1 MSIAVVTG
9 ASGGIGAEIA
19 KQLAQD
25 GFSVALIYNRN
36 AEKAQKTADE
46 ITLSGGSAKTYK
58 CDVRDNSEIT
68 SAIEAIE
75 RDFGEISVLVNN
87 AGISEQKLLTDI
99 TDSDWENMIST
110 NLSGAFYFCRA
121 VLPYFVHRKSGRII
135 NISSMWG
142 ETGGSCEVHYSA
154 AKAGIIGLTKAL
166 AKEVAT
172 EAAEKFGQPFFLYE
186 DSAKGLKH
194 SANLAT
200 IRKGQFEGMAEKIAA
215 DPETWTPD
223 IGPSTIHPTGGAT
236 VIGARMPLIAYNI
249 NLSTSSVEI
258 AQKIADKIRNIK
270 GGFKYCKAMG
280 VLLENKEDPSKNVA
294 QVSMNLTNY
303 TKTSIYTVFET
314 VRMEA
319 RRYGVNVMGSEI
331 IGLVP
336 LQALVDCAAYYLGL
350 NNLEESNCGFET
362 KFTTDQ
368 VLETRL

>member
-1 MSIAVVTG
+1 MAMEKIIECVPNFSVSEAKDKKTFDAIIDCFRDVEGVKLLDYSSDADHNRSVVTV
-9 ASGGIGAEIA
+9 IGEPD
-19 KQLAQD
+19 QLKEVMVTAI
-25 GFSVALIYNRN
+25 GTAVKLIDMTKHVGQHPRMGCVDVVPFIPIRGTTV
-36 AEKAQKTADE
+36 EEAD
-46 ITLSGGSAKTYK
+46 
-58 CDVRDNSEIT
+58 
-68 SAIEAIE
+68 
-75 RDFGEISVLVNN
+75 
-87 AGISEQKLLTDI
+87 
-99 TDSDWENMIST
+99 
-110 NLSGAFYFCRA
+110 
-121 VLPYFVHRKSGRII
+121 
-135 NISSMWG
+135 
-142 ETGGSCEVHYSA
+142 
-154 AKAGIIGLTKAL
+154 AL

>member
-1 MSIAVVTG
+1 MAMEKIIECVPNFSVSEAKDKATFDAIIDCFRDVEGVKLLDYSSDADHNRSVVTV
-9 ASGGIGAEIA
+9 IGEPEPLKEVMVTAIGTA
-19 KQLAQD
+19 VK
-25 GFSVALIYNRN
+25 LIDMTKHVGQHPRMGCVDVVPFIPIRGTTV
-36 AEKAQKTADE
+36 EEAD
-46 ITLSGGSAKTYK
+46 
-58 CDVRDNSEIT
+58 
-68 SAIEAIE
+68 
-75 RDFGEISVLVNN
+75 
-87 AGISEQKLLTDI
+87 
-99 TDSDWENMIST
+99 
-110 NLSGAFYFCRA
+110 
-121 VLPYFVHRKSGRII
+121 
-135 NISSMWG
+135 
-142 ETGGSCEVHYSA
+142 
-154 AKAGIIGLTKAL
+154 AL
-166 AKEVAT
+166 AREVAK

-249 NLSTSSVEI
+249 NLNTSSVEI

-319 RRYGVNVMGSEI
+319 RRYGVSVMGSEV

-350 NNLEESNCGFET
+350 NNLDESNCGFET

>member
-1 MSIAVVTG
+1 MAMEKIIECVPN
-9 ASGGIGAEIA
+9 
-19 KQLAQD
+19 
-25 GFSVALIYNRN
+25 FSVSEAKDKATYDAIVNCFRN
-36 AEKAQKTADE
+36 VE
-46 ITLSGGSAKTYK
+46 G
-58 CDVRDNSEIT
+58 V
-68 SAIEAIE
+68 
-75 RDFGEISVLVNN
+75 
-87 AGISEQKLLTDI
+87 KLLNDSSDADHNRCVI
-99 TDSDWENMIST
+99 TVIGEPEPLKEVMVAAI
-110 NLSGAFYFCRA
+110 GKA
-121 VLPYFVHRKSGRII
+121 VELID
-135 NISSMWG
+135 M
-142 ETGGSCEVHYSA
+142 
-154 AKAGIIGLTKAL
+154 TKHVGQHPRMGCVDVVPFIPIRGTSVEEADAL
-166 AKEVAT
+166 AREVAT

-194 SANLAT
+194 SANLAV
-200 IRKGQFEGMAEKIAA
+200 IRKGEFEGMAAKIAA

-249 NLSTSSVEI
+249 NLDTTSVEI
-258 AQKIADKIRNIK
+258 AQKIADKIRHVK
-270 GGFKYCKAMG
+270 GGFRYCKAMG

>member
-1 MSIAVVTG
+1 MVMEKIIECVPNFSVSEAKDKKTFDAIIDCFRDVEGVKLLDYSSDADHNRSVVTV
-9 ASGGIGAEIA
+9 IGEPEPLKEVMVTAIGTA
-19 KQLAQD
+19 VK
-25 GFSVALIYNRN
+25 LIDMTKHVGQHPRMGCVDVVPFIPIRGTTV
-36 AEKAQKTADE
+36 EEAD
-46 ITLSGGSAKTYK
+46 
-58 CDVRDNSEIT
+58 
-68 SAIEAIE
+68 
-75 RDFGEISVLVNN
+75 
-87 AGISEQKLLTDI
+87 
-99 TDSDWENMIST
+99 
-110 NLSGAFYFCRA
+110 
-121 VLPYFVHRKSGRII
+121 
-135 NISSMWG
+135 
-142 ETGGSCEVHYSA
+142 
-154 AKAGIIGLTKAL
+154 AL

>member
-1 MSIAVVTG
+1 MAMEKIIECVPNFSVSEAKDKKTFDAIIDCFRDVEGVKLLDYSSDADHNRSVVTV
-9 ASGGIGAEIA
+9 IGEPEPLKEVMVTAIGTA
-19 KQLAQD
+19 VK
-25 GFSVALIYNRN
+25 LIDMTKHVGQHPRMGCVDVVPFIPIRGTTV
-36 AEKAQKTADE
+36 EEAD
-46 ITLSGGSAKTYK
+46 
-58 CDVRDNSEIT
+58 
-68 SAIEAIE
+68 
-75 RDFGEISVLVNN
+75 
-87 AGISEQKLLTDI
+87 
-99 TDSDWENMIST
+99 
-110 NLSGAFYFCRA
+110 
-121 VLPYFVHRKSGRII
+121 
-135 NISSMWG
+135 
-142 ETGGSCEVHYSA
+142 
-154 AKAGIIGLTKAL
+154 AL

-336 LQALVDCAAYYLGL
+336 RQALVDCAAYYLGL

>member
-1 MSIAVVTG
+1 MAMEKIIECVPNFSVSEAKDKKTFDAIIDCFRDVEGVKLLDYSSDADHNRSVVTV
-9 ASGGIGAEIA
+9 IGEPEPLKEVMVTAIGTA
-19 KQLAQD
+19 VK
-25 GFSVALIYNRN
+25 LIDMTKHVGQHPRMGCVDVVPFIPIRGTTV
-36 AEKAQKTADE
+36 EEAD
-46 ITLSGGSAKTYK
+46 
-58 CDVRDNSEIT
+58 
-68 SAIEAIE
+68 
-75 RDFGEISVLVNN
+75 
-87 AGISEQKLLTDI
+87 
-99 TDSDWENMIST
+99 
-110 NLSGAFYFCRA
+110 
-121 VLPYFVHRKSGRII
+121 
-135 NISSMWG
+135 
-142 ETGGSCEVHYSA
+142 
-154 AKAGIIGLTKAL
+154 AL

-223 IGPSTIHPTGGAT
+223 IGPRTIHPTGGAT

>member
-1 MSIAVVTG
+1 MAMEKIIECVPNFSVSEAKDKKTFDAIIDCFRDVEGVKLLDYSSDADHNRSVVTV
-9 ASGGIGAEIA
+9 IGEPEPLKEVMVTAIGTA
-19 KQLAQD
+19 VK
-25 GFSVALIYNRN
+25 LIDMTKHVGQHPRMGCVDVVPFIPIRGTTV
-36 AEKAQKTADE
+36 EEAD
-46 ITLSGGSAKTYK
+46 
-58 CDVRDNSEIT
+58 
-68 SAIEAIE
+68 
-75 RDFGEISVLVNN
+75 
-87 AGISEQKLLTDI
+87 
-99 TDSDWENMIST
+99 
-110 NLSGAFYFCRA
+110 
-121 VLPYFVHRKSGRII
+121 
-135 NISSMWG
+135 
-142 ETGGSCEVHYSA
+142 
-154 AKAGIIGLTKAL
+154 AL
-166 AKEVAT
+166 AREVAK

-249 NLSTSSVEI
+249 NLNTSSVEI

>member
-1 MSIAVVTG
+1 MAMEKIIECVPNFSVSEAKDKKTFDAIIDCFRDVEGVKLLDYSSDADHNRSVVTV
-9 ASGGIGAEIA
+9 IGEPEPLKEVMVTAIGTA
-19 KQLAQD
+19 VK
-25 GFSVALIYNRN
+25 LIDMTKHVGQHPRMGCVDVVPFIPIRGTTV
-36 AEKAQKTADE
+36 EEAD
-46 ITLSGGSAKTYK
+46 
-58 CDVRDNSEIT
+58 
-68 SAIEAIE
+68 
-75 RDFGEISVLVNN
+75 
-87 AGISEQKLLTDI
+87 
-99 TDSDWENMIST
+99 
-110 NLSGAFYFCRA
+110 
-121 VLPYFVHRKSGRII
+121 
-135 NISSMWG
+135 
-142 ETGGSCEVHYSA
+142 
-154 AKAGIIGLTKAL
+154 AL

-223 IGPSTIHPTGGAT
+223 IGLSTIHPTGGAT

>member
-1 MSIAVVTG
+1 MAMEKIIECVPNFSVSEAKDKKTFDAIIDCFRDVEGVKLLDYSSDADHNRSVVTV
-9 ASGGIGAEIA
+9 IGEPEPLKEVMVTAIGTA
-19 KQLAQD
+19 VK
-25 GFSVALIYNRN
+25 LIDMTKHVGQHPRMGCVDVVPFIPIRGTTV
-36 AEKAQKTADE
+36 EEAD
-46 ITLSGGSAKTYK
+46 
-58 CDVRDNSEIT
+58 
-68 SAIEAIE
+68 
-75 RDFGEISVLVNN
+75 
-87 AGISEQKLLTDI
+87 
-99 TDSDWENMIST
+99 
-110 NLSGAFYFCRA
+110 
-121 VLPYFVHRKSGRII
+121 
-135 NISSMWG
+135 
-142 ETGGSCEVHYSA
+142 
-154 AKAGIIGLTKAL
+154 AL
-166 AKEVAT
+166 AKEFAT

>member
-1 MSIAVVTG
+1 MAMEKIIECVPNFSVSEAKDKKTFDAIIDCFRDVEGVKLLDYSSDADHNRSVVTV
-9 ASGGIGAEIA
+9 IGEPEPLKEVMVRAIGTA
-19 KQLAQD
+19 VK
-25 GFSVALIYNRN
+25 LIDMTKHVGQHPRMGCVDVVPFIPIRGTTV
-36 AEKAQKTADE
+36 EEAD
-46 ITLSGGSAKTYK
+46 
-58 CDVRDNSEIT
+58 
-68 SAIEAIE
+68 
-75 RDFGEISVLVNN
+75 
-87 AGISEQKLLTDI
+87 
-99 TDSDWENMIST
+99 
-110 NLSGAFYFCRA
+110 
-121 VLPYFVHRKSGRII
+121 
-135 NISSMWG
+135 
-142 ETGGSCEVHYSA
+142 
-154 AKAGIIGLTKAL
+154 AL

>member
-1 MSIAVVTG
+1 MAMEKIIECVPNFSVSEAKDKATFDAIIDCFRDVEGVKLLDYSSDADHNRSVVTV
-9 ASGGIGAEIA
+9 IGEPEPLKEVMVTAIGTA
-19 KQLAQD
+19 VK
-25 GFSVALIYNRN
+25 LIDMTKHVGQHPRMGCVDVVPFIPIRGTTV
-36 AEKAQKTADE
+36 EEAD
-46 ITLSGGSAKTYK
+46 
-58 CDVRDNSEIT
+58 
-68 SAIEAIE
+68 
-75 RDFGEISVLVNN
+75 
-87 AGISEQKLLTDI
+87 
-99 TDSDWENMIST
+99 
-110 NLSGAFYFCRA
+110 
-121 VLPYFVHRKSGRII
+121 
-135 NISSMWG
+135 
-142 ETGGSCEVHYSA
+142 
-154 AKAGIIGLTKAL
+154 AL
-166 AKEVAT
+166 AREVAK

-200 IRKGQFEGMAEKIAA
+200 IRKGQFEGMAEKIAT

-249 NLSTSSVEI
+249 NLNTSSVEI

>member
-1 MSIAVVTG
+1 MAMEKIIECVPNFSVSEAKDKKTFDAIIDCFRDVEGVKLLDYSSDADHNRSVVTV
-9 ASGGIGAEIA
+9 IGEPEPLKEVMVTAIGTA
-19 KQLAQD
+19 VK
-25 GFSVALIYNRN
+25 LIDMTKHVGQHPRMGCVDVVPFIPIRGTTV
-36 AEKAQKTADE
+36 EEAD
-46 ITLSGGSAKTYK
+46 
-58 CDVRDNSEIT
+58 
-68 SAIEAIE
+68 
-75 RDFGEISVLVNN
+75 
-87 AGISEQKLLTDI
+87 
-99 TDSDWENMIST
+99 
-110 NLSGAFYFCRA
+110 
-121 VLPYFVHRKSGRII
+121 
-135 NISSMWG
+135 
-142 ETGGSCEVHYSA
+142 
-154 AKAGIIGLTKAL
+154 AL
-166 AKEVAT
+166 AREVAT

-249 NLSTSSVEI
+249 NLNTSSVEI

-319 RRYGVNVMGSEI
+319 RRYGVSVMGSEV

-350 NNLEESNCGFET
+350 NNLDESNCGFET

>member
-1 MSIAVVTG
+1 MAMEKIIECVPNFSVSEAKDKKTFDAIIDCFRDVEGVKLLDYSSDADHNRSVVTV
-9 ASGGIGAEIA
+9 IGEPEPLKEVMVTAIGTA
-19 KQLAQD
+19 VK
-25 GFSVALIYNRN
+25 LIDMTKHVGQHPRMGCVDVVPFIPIRGTTV
-36 AEKAQKTADE
+36 EEAD
-46 ITLSGGSAKTYK
+46 
-58 CDVRDNSEIT
+58 
-68 SAIEAIE
+68 
-75 RDFGEISVLVNN
+75 
-87 AGISEQKLLTDI
+87 
-99 TDSDWENMIST
+99 
-110 NLSGAFYFCRA
+110 
-121 VLPYFVHRKSGRII
+121 
-135 NISSMWG
+135 
-142 ETGGSCEVHYSA
+142 
-154 AKAGIIGLTKAL
+154 AL

-249 NLSTSSVEI
+249 YLSTSSVEI

>member
-1 MSIAVVTG
+1 MAMEKIIECVPNFSVSEAKDKKTFDAIIDCFRDVEGVKLLDYSSDADHNRSVVTV
-9 ASGGIGAEIA
+9 IGEPEPLKEVMVTAIGTA
-19 KQLAQD
+19 VK
-25 GFSVALIYNRN
+25 LIDMTKHVGQHPRMGCVDVVPFIPIRGTTV
-36 AEKAQKTADE
+36 EEAD
-46 ITLSGGSAKTYK
+46 
-58 CDVRDNSEIT
+58 
-68 SAIEAIE
+68 
-75 RDFGEISVLVNN
+75 
-87 AGISEQKLLTDI
+87 
-99 TDSDWENMIST
+99 
-110 NLSGAFYFCRA
+110 
-121 VLPYFVHRKSGRII
+121 
-135 NISSMWG
+135 
-142 ETGGSCEVHYSA
+142 
-154 AKAGIIGLTKAL
+154 AL

-223 IGPSTIHPTGGAT
+223 IGPSTIHPTGGTT

>member
-1 MSIAVVTG
+1 MAMEKIIECVPNFSVSEAKDKKTFDAIIDCFRDVEGVKLLDYSSDADHNRSVVTV
-9 ASGGIGAEIA
+9 IGEPEPLKEVMVTAIGTA
-19 KQLAQD
+19 VK
-25 GFSVALIYNRN
+25 LIDMTKHVGQHPRMGCVDVVPFIPIRGTTV
-36 AEKAQKTADE
+36 EEAD
-46 ITLSGGSAKTYK
+46 
-58 CDVRDNSEIT
+58 
-68 SAIEAIE
+68 
-75 RDFGEISVLVNN
+75 
-87 AGISEQKLLTDI
+87 
-99 TDSDWENMIST
+99 
-110 NLSGAFYFCRA
+110 
-121 VLPYFVHRKSGRII
+121 
-135 NISSMWG
+135 
-142 ETGGSCEVHYSA
+142 
-154 AKAGIIGLTKAL
+154 AL

-336 LQALVDCAAYYLGL
+336 LQALIDCAAYYLGL

>member
-1 MSIAVVTG
+1 MAMEKIIECVPNFSVSEAKDKKTFDAIIDCFRDVEGVKLLDYSSDADHNRSVVTV
-9 ASGGIGAEIA
+9 IGEPEPL
-19 KQLAQD
+19 KEVM
-25 GFSVALIYNRN
+25 VAAVGTAVKLIDMTKHVGQHPRMGCVDVVPFIPIRGTTV
-36 AEKAQKTADE
+36 EEAD
-46 ITLSGGSAKTYK
+46 
-58 CDVRDNSEIT
+58 
-68 SAIEAIE
+68 
-75 RDFGEISVLVNN
+75 
-87 AGISEQKLLTDI
+87 
-99 TDSDWENMIST
+99 
-110 NLSGAFYFCRA
+110 
-121 VLPYFVHRKSGRII
+121 
-135 NISSMWG
+135 
-142 ETGGSCEVHYSA
+142 
-154 AKAGIIGLTKAL
+154 AL

>member
-1 MSIAVVTG
+1 MAMEKIIECVPNFSVSEAKDKKTFDAIIDCFRDVEGVKLLDYSSDADHNRSVVTV
-9 ASGGIGAEIA
+9 IGEPEPLKEVMVTAIGTA
-19 KQLAQD
+19 VK
-25 GFSVALIYNRN
+25 LIDMTKHVGQHPRMGCVDVVPFIPIRGTTV
-36 AEKAQKTADE
+36 EEAD
-46 ITLSGGSAKTYK
+46 
-58 CDVRDNSEIT
+58 
-68 SAIEAIE
+68 
-75 RDFGEISVLVNN
+75 
-87 AGISEQKLLTDI
+87 
-99 TDSDWENMIST
+99 
-110 NLSGAFYFCRA
+110 
-121 VLPYFVHRKSGRII
+121 
-135 NISSMWG
+135 
-142 ETGGSCEVHYSA
+142 
-154 AKAGIIGLTKAL
+154 AL

-223 IGPSTIHPTGGAT
+223 IGPSTIHPIGGAT

>member
-1 MSIAVVTG
+1 MAMEKIIECVPNFSVSEAKDKKTFDAIIDCFRDVEGVKLLDYSSDADHNRSVVTV
-9 ASGGIGAEIA
+9 IGEPEPLKKVMVTAIGTA
-19 KQLAQD
+19 VK
-25 GFSVALIYNRN
+25 LIDMTKHVGQHPRMGCVDVVPFIPIRGTTV
-36 AEKAQKTADE
+36 EEAD
-46 ITLSGGSAKTYK
+46 
-58 CDVRDNSEIT
+58 
-68 SAIEAIE
+68 
-75 RDFGEISVLVNN
+75 
-87 AGISEQKLLTDI
+87 
-99 TDSDWENMIST
+99 
-110 NLSGAFYFCRA
+110 
-121 VLPYFVHRKSGRII
+121 
-135 NISSMWG
+135 
-142 ETGGSCEVHYSA
+142 
-154 AKAGIIGLTKAL
+154 AL
-166 AKEVAT
+166 AREVAT

-249 NLSTSSVEI
+249 NLNTSSVEI

-319 RRYGVNVMGSEI
+319 RRYGVSVMGSEI

>member
-1 MSIAVVTG
+1 MAMEKIIECVPNFSVSEAKDKKTFDAIIDCFRDVEGVKLLDYSSDADHNRSVVTV
-9 ASGGIGAEIA
+9 IGEPEPLKEVMVTAIGTA
-19 KQLAQD
+19 VK
-25 GFSVALIYNRN
+25 LIDMTKHVGQHPRMGCVDVVPFIPIRGTTV
-36 AEKAQKTADE
+36 EEAD
-46 ITLSGGSAKTYK
+46 
-58 CDVRDNSEIT
+58 
-68 SAIEAIE
+68 
-75 RDFGEISVLVNN
+75 
-87 AGISEQKLLTDI
+87 
-99 TDSDWENMIST
+99 
-110 NLSGAFYFCRA
+110 
-121 VLPYFVHRKSGRII
+121 
-135 NISSMWG
+135 
-142 ETGGSCEVHYSA
+142 
-154 AKAGIIGLTKAL
+154 AL

-319 RRYGVNVMGSEI
+319 RRYGVNAMGSEI